1 MWTDP
6 IVEEVRATRRQL
18 LKESGG
24 DIDALLTQARRAQQG
39 HSSRVVPNGERAAPN
54 TAAKAKRVPRRRISV
69 GA

>member
-6 IVEEVRATRRQL
+6 IIEEVRATRRQL

-24 DIDALLTQARRAQQG
+24 DIDALLAQARRAQQG
-39 HSSRVVPNGERAAPN
+39 RRSPVGIQAARAASS
-54 TAAKAKRVPRRRISV
+54 TAAKAKRVPRRRVSA

>member
-18 LKESGG
+18 FKESGG
-24 DIDALLTQARRAQQG
+24 DIDALLALARRAQQG
-39 HSSRVVPNGERAAPN
+39 LRSRAVTNVERAAST
-54 TAAKAKRVPRRRISV
+54 TAAKAKRVPRRRISA